1 MERTLKHPE
10 RGAIVLSR
18 EGDVVSSV
26 DAQGNVLV
34 KQVCR
39 TEITA
44 KAFEVW
50 LLHHYA
56 DLGYKPHG

>member
-1 MERTLKHPE
+1 MERILKHPE
-10 RGAIVLSR
+10 RGTLTISR
-18 EGDVVSSV
+18 EGDVVSGIDSY
-26 DAQGNVLV
+26 GNVV
-34 KQVCR
+34 IEQVCR

-56 DLGYKPHG
+56 DLGYKPAT